1 MSVAPKSRLIWAVSI
16 IAGPAALIAA
26 IVPGFTIAAVTL
38 SLLLALI
45 AVADAMQA
53 ARSLR
58 GIAIRTPSLIRT
70 VRDRLSDVPF
80 SVINTGAP
88 ARELRAAIEFPEL
101 PEPFHTPTPIVEGGR
116 VLPHDQRFDL
126 ATQFQSPRRG
136 EFHITRCDIAAKSRL
151 GLWSATVPAPLDLT
165 IRVYPNLR
173 EDDAAAEFLK
183 RTDTGSRL
191 IRLTG
196 KGREFEKLREYSH
209 GDSYDEIDWK
219 ATARRGKPVVRVF
232 QVERT
237 QEIYVAIDA
246 SRLSARPLDGHA
258 TLEHYVSAALITGL
272 AAEQQGDRFGLI
284 TFSDRMHKFV
294 RARAGKQHFTV
305 CRDAIYRL
313 QPRIVEPDFGEL
325 FSFLQTRLT
334 KRALVVILTALDDPM
349 IGETFARQVSIASRR
364 HLIMAAMVRPEGA
377 RPLFEEELEEE
388 PGREPPVSTDSPET
402 VYRRLAGH
410 MAWRKLFELTKELK
424 RKGVRLHLLEPAKI
438 SGQLT
443 ALYLDVKRRQQL

>member
-1 MSVAPKSRLIWAVSI
+1 MNVAPQNRLIWTVAIV
-16 IAGPAALIAA
+16 AGLAALLAA
-26 IVPGFTIAAVTL
+26 IIPALTLAAVAAT
-38 SLLLALI
+38 LAL
-45 AVADAMQA
+45 AVVAIVDGILA
-53 ARSLR
+53 ARSLN
-58 GIAIRTPSLIRT
+58 GIAIRTPALIRT
-70 VRDRLSDVPF
+70 VRDRISDVPF
-80 SVINTGAP
+80 SIFNTGVEALG
-88 ARELRAAIEFPEL
+88 LRASLEL
-101 PEPFHTPTPIVEGGR
+101 PESFQTPTPIVEGGR
-116 VLPHDQRFDL
+116 ALAHDQRYDL
-126 ATQFQSPRRG
+126 TAQFESARRG
-136 EFHITRCDIAAKSRL
+136 EFRITRCDVEAESRL
-151 GLWSATVPAPLDLT
+151 GFWSTTKPAPVDLT

-173 EDDAAAEFLK
+173 EDDAAGEFLK
-183 RTDTGSRL
+183 RTDSGARL
-191 IRLTG
+191 IRMTG
-196 KGREFEKLREYSH
+196 KGREFEKLREYSQ

-246 SRLSARPLDGHA
+246 SRLSARPLDGPVFRSNTA
-258 TLEHYVSAALITGL
+258 LEHYVNAALVMGL

-284 TFSDRMHKFV
+284 TFSDRLHKFV
-294 RARAGKQHFTV
+294 RARTGKQHFTV

-334 KRALVVILTALDDPM
+334 KRALVVILTALDDPL

-377 RPLFEEELEEE
+377 RPLFEEEL
-388 PGREPPVSTDSPET
+388 PET
-402 VYRRLAGH
+402 DTADPVYSQLAGH
-410 MAWRKLFELTKELK
+410 MAWRKLFELTKDLK